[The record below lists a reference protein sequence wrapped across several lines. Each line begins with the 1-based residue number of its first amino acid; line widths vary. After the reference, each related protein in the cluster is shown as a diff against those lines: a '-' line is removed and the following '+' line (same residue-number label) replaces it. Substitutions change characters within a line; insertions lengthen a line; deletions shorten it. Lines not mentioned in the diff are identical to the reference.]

1 MTDGTERGTDPG
13 GTSGTGETSGA
24 IGTRAMSTSGTKST
38 SGTSGTV
45 TGTTGAR
52 TPGAGRLSGGMA
64 ALLATDRRRLLLVLG
79 LAVVVG
85 VFTATVPLLRDWFD
99 LRVYYG
105 AVDTWVHHGGSI
117 YDYRVPGTTY
127 GFTYPPFAAL
137 GMLPMAL
144 VGLHTAI
151 AAALLLNLAAL
162 TLVTGILVGPEL
174 RRYRWFGCALAACLL
189 ALLEPVRDTFSFG
202 QVNLVLLALV
212 LSDAWLLSRGRG
224 RWAGV
229 GIGLAA
235 AVKLTPALFIV
246 LLLLGRRRRAAG
258 VATAVAGAATALAAW
273 AMPDASRFYWTDA
286 LWDTTRIGRLDYVS
300 NQSLQGVLARLV
312 APQEPSRALWATLA
326 LLLLCVWA
334 RRTWRALA
342 DEDWIAAF
350 ALTGLAACLVSPIT
364 WVHHLVWLLPSFAVL
379 LRRRRL
385 RVAAALYAVLCSSVV
400 WLWFDDASGLDGFL
414 GSNTYTWI
422 TLGLLLWLPVGQ
434 PRPARPALSRRASAT
449 PAAPSTA
456 APAISAAPDQPSPW
470 SSGGAA
476 AIGPALFT
484 GWAVPGRAVVAGR
497 AARPGRAAGPAGA
510 EGPAAGT
517 ARVSSSVPTGST
529 RPAAAKPQS
538 SSERAS
544 SYTAGPPPA

>member
-1 MTDGTERGTDPG
+1 MSAGSATAGAAGTAGTAEADAPPG
-13 GTSGTGETSGA
+13 GRG
-24 IGTRAMSTSGTKST
+24 
-38 SGTSGTV
+38 
-45 TGTTGAR
+45 
-52 TPGAGRLSGGMA
+52 SGGAA
-64 ALLATDRRRLLLVLG
+64 ALLGTDRRRFLLVLA
-79 LAVVVG
+79 LAVAVG
-85 VFTATVPLLRDWFD
+85 AFTATVPLLRDWFD

-117 YDYRVPGTTY
+117 YDYRVPGTAY

-144 VGLHTAI
+144 VGLSTAI
-151 AAALLLNLAAL
+151 VLALLLNLAAL
-162 TLVTGILVGPEL
+162 TLVVGILVGPEL
-174 RRYRWFGCALAACLL
+174 RRYGWFGCALTACLL

-212 LSDAWLLSRGRG
+212 MGDAWLLSAGRG

-235 AVKLTPALFIV
+235 AVKLTPALFIA

-258 VATAVAGAATALAAW
+258 VAMAVAAAATALAAW
-273 AMPDASRFYWTDA
+273 AAPDASRFYWTDA
-286 LWDTTRIGRLDYVS
+286 LWDTSRIGRLAYVS

-312 APQEPSRALWATLA
+312 APQEPSRELWATLA
-326 LLLLCVWA
+326 LLVLCVWA
-334 RRTWRALA
+334 RRTSRALA
-342 DEDWIAAF
+342 DEDWTAAF

-414 GSNTYTWI
+414 GSNTYAWI
-422 TLGLLLWLPVGQ
+422 TLGLLLWLPAGQ
-434 PRPARPALSRRASAT
+434 PRPVRPALSRRASAT

-456 APAISAAPDQPSPW
+456 APAISAAPDQSRPA

-476 AIGPALFT
+476 AVGRALF
-484 GWAVPGRAVVAGR
+484 AGG
-497 AARPGRAAGPAGA
+497 AAAGGRTAGLEGTEETEGTEEGA
-510 EGPAAGT
+510 EGTSG
-517 ARVSSSVPTGST
+517 SVPTGST
-529 RPAAAKPQS
+529 RPSAAKPQS

-544 SYTAGPPPA
+544 SYTADPPPA